1 VRRAEDG
8 PHDWNESVEPTRVLL
23 IDMAP
28 MTREII
34 RRSVSRARDIALVGE
49 YPAGAPLAEVAEE
62 RDADVVIFGTTD
74 EGLPSECSELMK
86 RRPRT
91 RVLTVER
98 NGRAAFMYELR
109 PYAVPLG
116 EASPSA
122 LLDAVR
128 GTAAAR

>member
-1 VRRAEDG
+1 M
-8 PHDWNESVEPTRVLL
+8 EPTRVLL

-34 RRSVSRARDIALVGE
+34 RRTFAGAKDVALVGE
-49 YPAGAPLAEVAEE
+49 HPADAPLVRVVEE
-62 RDADVVIFGTTD
+62 GDADVVIFGTTD
-74 EGLPSECSELMK
+74 VGLPPDCAELMHK
-86 RRPRT
+86 RPKT

-98 NGRAAFMYELR
+98 NGRAAFLYELR

-116 EASPSA
+116 EVSPSK

>member
-1 VRRAEDG
+1 
-8 PHDWNESVEPTRVLL
+8 
-23 IDMAP
+23 

-34 RRSVSRARDIALVGE
+34 RRSFARAKDVALVGE
-49 YPAGAPLAEVAEE
+49 QPADAPLARVARE
-62 RDADVVIFGTTD
+62 RDADVVIFGTSD
-74 EGLPSECSELMK
+74 AGLPPGCAELM
-86 RRPRT
+86 RERPKT

-98 NGRAAFMYELR
+98 NGRAAFLYELR

-116 EASPSA
+116 EASPSK

>member
-1 VRRAEDG
+1 
-8 PHDWNESVEPTRVLL
+8 
-23 IDMAP
+23 

-34 RRSVSRARDIALVGE
+34 RRTFAKAKDVSLVAE
-49 YPAGAPLAEVAEE
+49 HPADAPLARVVADA
-62 RDADVVIFGTTD
+62 DADVVIFGTND
-74 EGLPSECSELMK
+74 ALLPPGCSQLMK
-86 RRPRT
+86 ERPRT

-98 NGRAAFMYELR
+98 NGRAAFLYELR

-116 EASPSA
+116 EASPST